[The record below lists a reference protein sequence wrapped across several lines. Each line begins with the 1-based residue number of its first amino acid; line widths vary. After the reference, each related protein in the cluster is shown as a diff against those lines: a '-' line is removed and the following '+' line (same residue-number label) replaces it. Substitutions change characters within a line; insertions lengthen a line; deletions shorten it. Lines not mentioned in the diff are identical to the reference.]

1 MARGGYVTDLDEVVA
16 SSDLKEE
23 LKSKMKE
30 GDKIVAFAY
39 TDYGGS
45 FGDKVAIEYFK
56 ENHPKN
62 IVFENSAYNGQ
73 NGIVF
78 GEVAK
83 DFLEET
89 EDYPLGYEDMESF
102 YYDMQNAQEEKDFKL
117 FLSDLKNKYT
127 IKKDALDWLLENKGG
142 YYSIEPNMVDFS
154 YSELENELEE
164 EGLIKKKK
172 MADGGMAN
180 GGQVDNY
187 KHFDLNSEGN
197 FTAKKNGKNY
207 EVIYRDDISGMY
219 DLFENDKK
227 IKSSKVIRDLMQFP
241 KEYNNGG
248 GVSNSLE
255 EMMKNN
261 DRIRTA
267 VKMKFALAIGIDK
280 AIKIL
285 DRDWAVSPYNLLISA
300 VLKGF
305 ITIDDIDKNLSD
317 EAIIQAEDVDSRYKD
332 SGEGIGSSDMNAF
345 IRSMLRSANVEER
358 KMGTGGGIGNK
369 FTYSIGGL

>member
-1 MARGGYVTDLDEVVA
+1 MEKNKIIMDDFSQEIGVEGEQITYVAEAIFNPNQKNGKIKLSTKGSQSLGGLKYLIADLNGEHIASVIFEANQKDGVV
-16 SSDLKEE
+16 KTE
-23 LKSKMKE
+23 
-30 GDKIVAFAY
+30 
-39 TDYGGS
+39 
-45 FGDKVAIEYFK
+45 FGDKTYGQLLAII
-56 ENHPKN
+56 HH
-62 IVFENSAYNGQ
+62 
-73 NGIVF
+73 
-78 GEVAK
+78 AK
-83 DFLEET
+83 TNKLNF
-89 EDYPLGYEDMESF
+89 YEH
-102 YYDMQNAQEEKDFKL
+102 
-117 FLSDLKNKYT
+117 
-127 IKKDALDWLLENKGG
+127 
-142 YYSIEPNMVDFS
+142 
-154 YSELENELEE
+154 
-164 EGLIKKKK
+164 KK
-172 MADGGMAN
+172 MA
-180 GGQVDNY
+180 
-187 KHFDLNSEGN
+187 
-197 FTAKKNGKNY
+197 
-207 EVIYRDDISGMY
+207 
-219 DLFENDKK
+219 
-227 IKSSKVIRDLMQFP
+227 
-241 KEYNNGG
+241 NGG

-317 EAIIQAEDVDSRYKD
+317 EAIIEAEDVDSRYKD